1 MQPSAIA
8 ALIAAEARRPGESHD
23 ADEERSG
30 VQRDLELM
38 IGEII
43 TGKDRKQRRG
53 RRQGRTEHRVPV
65 EPHASLVAANRRRR
79 ATLAINLRVYCVSG
93 ELSCALFKMRLTRTG
108 ELSDL
113 LVQMIWIG

>member
-30 VQRDLELM
+30 MERDLELM

-53 RRQGRTEHRVPV
+53 RRQGRTEHRAPV
-65 EPHASLVAANRRRR
+65 EPHASLVAAKP
-79 ATLAINLRVYCVSG
+79 SP
-93 ELSCALFKMRLTRTG
+93 
-108 ELSDL
+108 
-113 LVQMIWIG
+113 